1 MRHLCQH
8 KEDTFIRPPLKFN
21 KLTERSKLQYFLGA
35 TLYLPGTRNIVRKL
49 LDRSLAELTSMVLC
63 LEDAIQEADLPQGEQ
78 NIFSLLDTIHKLQDE
93 GKLAVD
99 DVPLIFVRVRNFE
112 QFKKFASRLSS
123 AQARAMTGFVFPKFY
138 SANAVD
144 YFCTLRE
151 ANERL
156 GVSLYG
162 MPILEGPTI
171 AFRESRDAELHS
183 LREHLK
189 PHRDLVLNIRVG
201 GTDFSALFGVRR
213 GINSSIYDILP
224 VRDCLSDILNF
235 FNRTEDGFTV
245 SAPVWEYFLADNKD
259 DLGDLLQGD
268 LHRSL
273 LNRTPILNDAVDGL
287 LREVILDKANGFIGK
302 TIIHPSHLRFV
313 NGMQAVTREEYDDA
327 MQILTTAGGVV
338 KSGTAN
344 KMNEINP
351 HRPWAKRISARADA
365 FGVIE
370 DETHYLKLFR

>member
-1 MRHLCQH
+1 M
-8 KEDTFIRPPLKFN
+8 
-21 KLTERSKLQYFLGA
+21 
-35 TLYLPGTRNIVRKL
+35 PGTRNILSKI

-63 LEDAIQEADLPQGEQ
+63 LEDAIQETDLPQGEQ
-78 NIFSLLDTIHKLQDE
+78 NIFSILDCIHNVQDE
-93 GKLAVD
+93 GNLAVD
-99 DVPLIFVRVRNFE
+99 DVPLIFIRVRNSE
-112 QFKKFASRLSS
+112 QFKKFAFRLSS
-123 AQARAMTGFVFPKFY
+123 AQACAMTGFVFPKFY
-138 SANAVD
+138 SANAAD
-144 YFCTLRE
+144 YFGILRE
-151 ANERL
+151 TNERL
-156 GVSLYG
+156 GVTLYG
-162 MPILEGPTI
+162 MPILEGPAI
-171 AFRESRDAELHS
+171 AFRESRDAELGA
-183 LREHLK
+183 LRDHLK

-235 FNRTEDGFTV
+235 FNRAEDGFTV
-245 SAPVWEYFLADNKD
+245 SAPVWEYFLAYKKD

-327 MQILTTAGGVV
+327 MQILTTVGGVV
-338 KSGTAN
+338 KSGSAN